1 MCNLK
6 KINNFVI
13 ENYNHFFA
21 LILLSIYYF
30 LSLIIFNEVVVKP
43 HDNLDLTVVYDH
55 IIGRIFN
62 GDFDA
67 ASYFLSGT
75 LKWFYIENIFYPTNL
90 LHLIL
95 DNKQYYF
102 TIEISKKILSYFTFY
117 ILAKSISKNK
127 FSSSVSAL
135 VYSSV
140 VNLEKLFGFGIVMMP
155 YFLYLLI
162 NKQKLKP
169 KHFFII
175 IFVGLN
181 STLVRDYLALC
192 LLIPTSILIK
202 QSLNN
207 LNTMIGYFSSISI
220 SIAISSIPIIL
231 SLIDINDIHRAAFE
245 INDYYFNLNNF
256 LNNFLAY
263 FSFVRLK
270 DLYPLPKL
278 FLYFFILYLSITSRR
293 KNLISLAFFIIL
305 IFTVSLFI
313 NSFLKNIFF
322 SNFLNFLQGF
332 NFQRIDRV
340 LPLIISIL
348 VVYNLNLLNNSS
360 FKKIIYFLSIF
371 TVIIIQISIPT
382 KEVGKL
388 FLKNNLKENKYIELK
403 KNVKNNNSYIKLA
416 KLLLDGNNY
425 KTSMFSYNLN
435 STNTFDNYYRFEEYS
450 FIKSVVKQ
458 ERVIS
463 VGLDPFIAVMSDI
476 KVIDGYHTIY
486 SMDYKKRFREI
497 IADELE
503 ANDFLRKY
511 YDNWGNRVYAFFT
524 DSNKLLIN
532 FKAAKSV
539 GANYVI
545 SAFPIKNVELES
557 ICENCR
563 DNKDIFLYKIL

>member
-1 MCNLK
+1 MQE
-6 KINNFVI
+6 IN
-13 ENYNHFFA
+13 YGYKA
-21 LILLSIYYF
+21 Y
-30 LSLIIFNEVVVKP
+30 
-43 HDNLDLTVVYDH
+43 
-55 IIGRIFN
+55 RFN
-62 GDFDA
+62 GA
-67 ASYFLSGT
+67 
-75 LKWFYIENIFYPTNL
+75 
-90 LHLIL
+90 
-95 DNKQYYF
+95 
-102 TIEISKKILSYFTFY
+102 
-117 ILAKSISKNK
+117 
-127 FSSSVSAL
+127 
-135 VYSSV
+135 
-140 VNLEKLFGFGIVMMP
+140 
-155 YFLYLLI
+155 
-162 NKQKLKP
+162 KLKP

-181 STLVRDYLALC
+181 SSLVRDYLALF

-207 LNTMIGYFSSISI
+207 LNTMIGYFASISI

-245 INDYYFNLNNF
+245 INDYYLN

-263 FSFVRLK
+263 FSLERLK

-313 NSFLKNIFF
+313 NPFLKNIFF

-348 VVYNLNLLNNSS
+348 IVYNLNLLNNSS

-416 KLLLDGNNY
+416 KLLLDRNNY
-425 KTSMFSYNLN
+425 KTSVFSHNLN

-503 ANDFLRKY
+503 ANDWLRKY
-511 YDNWGNRVYAFFT
+511 YDNWGNRVYAFYN

>member
-1 MCNLK
+1 MYNLK
-6 KINNFVI
+6 KINNFVL

-43 HDNLDLTVVYDH
+43 HDNLDFTVVYDH
-55 IIGRIFN
+55 VIGRIFN

-102 TIEISKKILSYFTFY
+102 TIEISKKILSYFAFY

-135 VYSSV
+135 VYSSI

-162 NKQKLKP
+162 NKKKLKP

-207 LNTMIGYFSSISI
+207 LNTMIGYFASISI

-231 SLIDINDIHRAAFE
+231 SLIDINDIHRATFE
-245 INDYYFNLNNF
+245 INDYYLNLNNF

-263 FSFVRLK
+263 FSFERLK
-270 DLYPLPKL
+270 DLYPLPTL

-313 NSFLKNIFF
+313 NPFLKNIFF

-348 VVYNLNLLNNSS
+348 IVYNLNLLNNSS

-416 KLLLDGNNY
+416 KLLLDRNNY
-425 KTSMFSYNLN
+425 KTNVFSHNLN

-503 ANDFLRKY
+503 ANDWLRKY
-511 YDNWGNRVYAFFT
+511 YDNWGNRVYAFYN